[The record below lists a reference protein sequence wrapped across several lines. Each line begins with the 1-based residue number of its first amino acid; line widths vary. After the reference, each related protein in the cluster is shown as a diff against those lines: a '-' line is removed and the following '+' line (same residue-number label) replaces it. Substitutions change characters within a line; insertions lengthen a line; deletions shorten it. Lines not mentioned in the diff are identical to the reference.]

1 MTHLTR
7 DDLWSLEEYATRRAD
22 FRAEVMAHKKNRQLA
37 LGEHARLYFEDA
49 TTIRYQIQEMLRIE
63 RVFEAEGIEEEL
75 SAYNPLIP
83 DGHNWKATFMIEIP
97 DPAQRAVRLGEM
109 IGIEDQVWLQVD
121 DMDRIVPIADEDL
134 DRTTADKTASVHFLR
149 FEVTPEQINALK
161 DGATSMRESI
171 TLATLWSGT
180 KCRRQSE
187 TLSWRTWWRP
197 NIERGLMPLVNLS
210 SESRR

>member
-37 LGEHARLYFEDA
+37 LGEHARLYFEDT

-97 DPAQRAVRLGEM
+97 DPTQRAVRLGEM
-109 IGIEDQVWLQVD
+109 IGIEDHVWLQVA
-121 DMDRIVPIADEDL
+121 DMERIVPIADEDL

-161 DGATSMRESI
+161 DGATLYAGIDHPSYLLERHEVPSAI
-171 TLATLWSGT
+171 RDSLAAD
-180 KCRRQSE
+180 
-187 TLSWRTWWRP
+187 
-197 NIERGLMPLVNLS
+197 LVVT
-210 SESRR
+210 EH

>member
-22 FRAEVMAHKKNRQLA
+22 FRAEVMAHKKNRQLS

-161 DGATSMRESI
+161 DGATLYAGIDHPSYPLDRYEVPSAI
-171 TLATLWSGT
+171 RDSLVADLGGT
-180 KCRRQSE
+180 E
-187 TLSWRTWWRP
+187 H
-197 NIERGLMPLVNLS
+197 
-210 SESRR
+210 